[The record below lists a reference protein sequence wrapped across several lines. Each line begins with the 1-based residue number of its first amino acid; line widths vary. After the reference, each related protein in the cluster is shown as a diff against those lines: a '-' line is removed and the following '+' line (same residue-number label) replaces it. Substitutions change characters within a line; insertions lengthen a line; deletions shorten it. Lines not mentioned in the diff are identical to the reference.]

1 MTHTHTRVLMFW
13 MESLQEGSLSIV
25 LKLRSVLLFWAQV
38 QCNSDLFSLPLLLLS
53 RLAFFH
59 PPLLLFSRCAKRRK
73 QKTIFIYFA
82 FLIMVK
88 GYISE
93 RGQQQDM
100 PRLRM
105 STPIQV
111 KKKKR
116 IATGWMHFIWSR
128 SRSRSQTRKK
138 FKKKQNAMQCSLSDI
153 DRYAKGGRA
162 WQGKVA
168 GGGCRHSSSQAQRIR
183 QATRSLC
190 LRHSN
195 DRCWW
200 SCFGIFVVAEY
211 LEYSGKQRGNFSG

>member
-1 MTHTHTRVLMFW
+1 MTHTHTHACSVFW
-13 MESLQEGSLSIV
+13 MGSLQEGRVSIV

-88 GYISE
+88 GYVSE
-93 RGQQQDM
+93 RVQQQDM

-105 STPIQV
+105 STWIQV

-128 SRSRSQTRKK
+128 SQARKK

-162 WQGKVA
+162 WQGKGA

-183 QATRSLC
+183 QGTLFLSVSDIQMTNAD
-190 LRHSN
+190 
-195 DRCWW
+195 DRVLAYLW
-200 SCFGIFVVAEY
+200 SQSTWNIAVN
-211 LEYSGKQRGNFSG
+211 SGGNFSG